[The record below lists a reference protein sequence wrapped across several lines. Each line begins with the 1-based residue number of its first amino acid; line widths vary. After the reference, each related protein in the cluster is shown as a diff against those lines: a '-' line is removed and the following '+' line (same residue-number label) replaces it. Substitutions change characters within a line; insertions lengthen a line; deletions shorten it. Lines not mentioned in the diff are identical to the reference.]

1 MSGTSTTLSAAG
13 IDAYYP
19 STDLTYNWA
28 DNLRPGRGRR
38 GTFNVNGTN
47 AAQDTTVTVDR
58 AGSYTF
64 QVTITNP
71 SDLSVTSSVTVTVA
85 QTLTAIAVTPAPAV
99 VIDTATQMFSASAS
113 DQFGHLLTSQ
123 PAFIWSVVS
132 GGAGGTIAT
141 TGTYTAPTSGTGTD
155 TVQAASGTVSGT
167 AVVTD
172 YDRPAFNSVTAI
184 DSSAGSQVEGTLATF
199 TENAPGFPVSQLTA
213 NIAWGDGT
221 SSTGVLTFSAGV
233 LTVSGTHT
241 FAVAGTAP
249 YMVQILWNT
258 QVIASA
264 QGSVSSV
271 TPPVAHNDS
280 YATASGQPL
289 TVLAAAGV
297 LANDEDSAGGTLM
310 ATEVAPACMARWCS
324 TPMAASPTR
333 PTPDTGAPTA
343 SATRPATA
351 RSSATSRPCSSV

>member
-1 MSGTSTTLSAAG
+1 M
-13 IDAYYP
+13 
-19 STDLTYNWA
+19 
-28 DNLRPGRGRR
+28 
-38 GTFNVNGTN
+38 
-47 AAQDTTVTVDR
+47 
-58 AGSYTF
+58 
-64 QVTITNP
+64 
-71 SDLSVTSSVTVTVA
+71 
-85 QTLTAIAVTPAPAV
+85 
-99 VIDTATQMFSASAS
+99 
-113 DQFGHLLTSQ
+113 
-123 PAFIWSVVS
+123 
-132 GGAGGTIAT
+132 
-141 TGTYTAPTSGTGTD
+141 
-155 TVQAASGTVSGT
+155 
-167 AVVTD
+167 
-172 YDRPAFNSVTAI
+172 
-184 DSSAGSQVEGTLATF
+184 
-199 TENAPGFPVSQLTA
+199 TA

-310 ATEVAPACMARWCS
+310 ATEVAPALHGTVVLNTNGSFTYTPNTGYVGPRQLQLPGQRRHARQQRRDRVHRRD
-324 TPMAASPTR
+324 PR
-333 PTPDTGAPTA
+333 
-343 SATRPATA
+343 RPAA
-351 RSSATSRPCSSV
+351 NNEATPSCTTIR